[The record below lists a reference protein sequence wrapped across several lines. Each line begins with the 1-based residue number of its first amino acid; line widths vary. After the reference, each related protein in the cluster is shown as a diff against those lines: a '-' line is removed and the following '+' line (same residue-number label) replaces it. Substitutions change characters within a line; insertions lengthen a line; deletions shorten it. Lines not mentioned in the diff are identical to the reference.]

1 MTDISVGPIS
11 GASSQLDSPLAYR
24 LRFYLLASITLSFL
38 AGSSVPTPIYPIYQN
53 DWHFSSV
60 TITFIFGVY
69 ALSVLTALLVC
80 GRVSDYVGRRPVLL
94 IATIMQIVAMYLM
107 GAADGLAD
115 LISGRVLQGLSTGA
129 AVSAVGAGLIDIDKP
144 RGEIANAIAPVSGSA
159 LGALLGSVI
168 VQFLPFPT
176 HTVFAVL
183 DGLFILQFVGL
194 WVMKDTTLT
203 RPGALSSLIPQFG
216 VPSQVRP
223 AMLVA
228 SAVFFAGWALAGFC
242 ASLGPGLIKS
252 VFGLSASLTGG
263 LALATFSGSGVAAI
277 LAFKS
282 RPAITQTYVG
292 SIGLLMGMTLML
304 ASLQPHS
311 ITCFFAGVGLAGAGF
326 GAGFQGGIRMVVAK
340 ALPHQLAG
348 VLSVA
353 FVCCY
358 LGMGVPAIA
367 AGYETASGVEIV
379 ATAQVFG
386 GSVIGLVVLAIVG
399 LAFRRRAEG

>member
-1 MTDISVGPIS
+1 MTHISIEPAPEAHS
-11 GASSQLDSPLAYR
+11 LFDSPLAYR

-60 TITFIFGVY
+60 TITFIFGIY
-69 ALSVLTALLVC
+69 ALSVLAALLVC

-94 IATIMQIVAMYLM
+94 IATVMQMVAMYLM
-107 GAADGLAD
+107 GDADGLSD

-129 AVSAVGAGLIDIDKP
+129 AVAAVGAGLIDIDKP
-144 RGEIANAIAPVSGSA
+144 RGEIANAIAPISGSA
-159 LGALLGSVI
+159 MGALLGSVI

-183 DGLFILQFVGL
+183 GALFFLQFVGL
-194 WVMKDTTLT
+194 LLMKDTTMT
-203 RPGALSSLIPQFG
+203 RPGALRSLIPQFG
-216 VPSQVRP
+216 VPIQVRP

-252 VFGLSASLTGG
+252 VFGVSASLIGG
-263 LALATFSGSGVAAI
+263 LALATFSGCGVVVI
-277 LAFKS
+277 LVFKS
-282 RPAITQTYVG
+282 RPAVTQTYFG
-292 SIGLLMGMTLML
+292 CIGLLAGMSLML
-304 ASLQPHS
+304 ASLQSQS

-326 GAGFQGGIRMVVAK
+326 GVGFQGGIRMVVAR

-348 VLSVA
+348 VLSVS

-367 AGYETASGVEIV
+367 AGYETASGVEIT

-386 GSVIGLVVLAIVG
+386 GSVIGLVVLAIIG
-399 LAFRRRAEG
+399 LAFTRRA

>member
-1 MTDISVGPIS
+1 MPHISIEHAPE
-11 GASSQLDSPLAYR
+11 AHSQFDSPLAYR

-69 ALSVLTALLVC
+69 ALSVLAALLVC

-94 IATIMQIVAMYLM
+94 IATVMQMVAMYLM
-107 GAADGLAD
+107 GDADGLSD

-129 AVSAVGAGLIDIDKP
+129 AVAAVGAGLIDIDKP
-144 RGEIANAIAPVSGSA
+144 RGEIANAIAPISGSA
-159 LGALLGSVI
+159 VGALLGSVI

-183 DGLFILQFVGL
+183 GALFFLQFVGL
-194 WVMKDTTLT
+194 LLMKDTTMT
-203 RPGALSSLIPQFG
+203 RPGALRSLIPQFG
-216 VPSQVRP
+216 VPIQVRP

-252 VFGLSASLTGG
+252 VFGVSASLIGG
-263 LALATFSGSGVAAI
+263 LALATFSGCGVVVI
-277 LAFKS
+277 LVFKS
-282 RPAITQTYVG
+282 RPAVTQTYFG
-292 SIGLLMGMTLML
+292 CIGLLAGMSLML
-304 ASLQPHS
+304 ASLQSQS
-311 ITCFFAGVGLAGAGF
+311 ITCFFVGVGLAGAGF
-326 GAGFQGGIRMVVAK
+326 GVGFQGGIRMVVAR

-348 VLSVA
+348 VLSVS

-367 AGYETASGVEIV
+367 AGYETASGMEIT

-386 GSVIGLVVLAIVG
+386 GSVIGLVVLAIIG
-399 LAFRRRAEG
+399 LAFTRRA

>member
-1 MTDISVGPIS
+1 MTHISIEP
-11 GASSQLDSPLAYR
+11 APEAHSQLDSPLAYR

-69 ALSVLTALLVC
+69 ALSVLAALLVC

-94 IATIMQIVAMYLM
+94 IATVMQMVAMYLM
-107 GAADGLAD
+107 GDADGLSD

-129 AVSAVGAGLIDIDKP
+129 AVAAVGAGLIDIDKL
-144 RGEIANAIAPVSGSA
+144 RGEIANAIAPISGSA
-159 LGALLGSVI
+159 MGALLGSVI

-183 DGLFILQFVGL
+183 GALFFLQFVGL
-194 WVMKDTTLT
+194 LLMKDTTMT
-203 RPGALSSLIPQFG
+203 RPGALRSLIPQFG
-216 VPSQVRP
+216 VPIQVRP

-228 SAVFFAGWALAGFC
+228 SAIFFAGWALAGFC

-252 VFGLSASLTGG
+252 VFGVSASLIGG
-263 LALATFSGSGVAAI
+263 LALATFSGCGVVVI
-277 LAFKS
+277 LVFKS
-282 RPAITQTYVG
+282 RPAVTQTYFG
-292 SIGLLMGMTLML
+292 CIGLLAGMSLML
-304 ASLQPHS
+304 ASLQSQS
-311 ITCFFAGVGLAGAGF
+311 ITCFFVGVGLAGAGF
-326 GAGFQGGIRMVVAK
+326 GVGFQGGIRMVVAR

-348 VLSVA
+348 VLSVS

-367 AGYETASGVEIV
+367 AGYETASGMEIT

-386 GSVIGLVVLAIVG
+386 GSVIGLVVLAIIG
-399 LAFRRRAEG
+399 LAFTRRA

>member
-1 MTDISVGPIS
+1 MTHTSIEPAPEAHSL
-11 GASSQLDSPLAYR
+11 LDSPLPYR

-69 ALSVLTALLVC
+69 ALSVLAALLVC

-94 IATIMQIVAMYLM
+94 IATVMQMVAMYLM
-107 GAADGLAD
+107 GDADGLSD

-129 AVSAVGAGLIDIDKP
+129 AVAAVGAGLIDIDKP
-144 RGEIANAIAPVSGSA
+144 RGEIANVIAPISGSA
-159 LGALLGSVI
+159 MGALLGSVI

-183 DGLFILQFVGL
+183 GALFFLQFVGL
-194 WVMKDTTLT
+194 LLMKDTTMT
-203 RPGALSSLIPQFG
+203 RPGALRSLIPQFG
-216 VPSQVRP
+216 VPIQVRP

-252 VFGLSASLTGG
+252 VFGVSASLIGG
-263 LALATFSGSGVAAI
+263 LALATFSGCGVVVI
-277 LAFKS
+277 LVFKS
-282 RPAITQTYVG
+282 RPAVTQTYFG
-292 SIGLLMGMTLML
+292 CIGLLAGMSLML
-304 ASLQPHS
+304 ASLQSQS

-326 GAGFQGGIRMVVAK
+326 GVGFQGGIRMVVAR

-348 VLSVA
+348 VLSVS

-367 AGYETASGVEIV
+367 AGYETASGVEIT

-386 GSVIGLVVLAIVG
+386 GSVIGLVVLAIIG
-399 LAFRRRAEG
+399 LAFTRRA